1 MLEPYANAS
10 ADGLPVDISHFAAR
24 PRQRRARYRAL
35 ALQTSPDCQGKLVVE
50 CAHRLAG
57 AHRSLLDKRTPRS
70 SAHRVVKH
78 TDVST
83 ATRELNDNIATAAL
97 AFEASLNE
105 SELML
110 RCVGWRDGSL
120 HVRRGL
126 RPHCCTKF
134 IVPTHAAMHPEGSCR
149 RTATSI
155 LLAFD
160 AHTLEKICE
169 NTSNLNSTSCPT
181 FDSAYTSTDLPSDQF
196 SVFLLQKDVMM
207 TNEPPQGL
215 RGATTSSAS
224 S

>member
-1 MLEPYANAS
+1 MRAALRRARALYANAS

-110 RCVGWRDGSL
+110 CRLARW
-120 HVRRGL
+120 
-126 RPHCCTKF
+126 K
-134 IVPTHAAMHPEGSCR
+134 PT
-149 RTATSI
+149 RTTRSTTA
-155 LLAFD
+155 LLYQIHR
-160 AHTLEKICE
+160 AHTC
-169 NTSNLNSTSCPT
+169 
-181 FDSAYTSTDLPSDQF
+181 
-196 SVFLLQKDVMM
+196 
-207 TNEPPQGL
+207 GH
-215 RGATTSSAS
+215 AS
-224 S
+224 